1 MVDHLKRAAYFLE
14 KVQNTFYKKI
24 ADLRSDFEEVSAHL
38 LKEYNIK
45 PLLIGGLAVQHY
57 GFERQTVDIDI
68 LISKIDYQKLIEA
81 NQIKFGT
88 LKFRPGIQID
98 VLSEGKD
105 NNPNPET
112 IRDGNSNYPTLE
124 GLIYLKLIS
133 NRLKD
138 QSDIVELI
146 KANGLSKELQKS
158 IYNFLPSKRKQ
169 QFIELWNKA
178 TKEHKKAKRFKSH

>member
-1 MVDHLKRAAYFLE
+1 MDHLKRAAYFLE
-14 KVQNTFYKKI
+14 RGQNAFYKKI
-24 ADLRSDFEEVSAHL
+24 ADLHSDFEDVSDYL
-38 LKEYNIK
+38 LLEFNIK

-68 LISKIDYQKLIEA
+68 LLSKTDYQKLLKE
-81 NQIKFGT
+81 NKIKYGT
-88 LKFRPGIQID
+88 LKFKPNIQID

-138 QSDIVELI
+138 QSDIVELLKI
-146 KANGLSKELQKS
+146 NGLTEELQQRV
-158 IYNFLPSKRKQ
+158 YNFLPSKRKQ
-169 QFIELWNKA
+169 QFLELWNKA
-178 TKEHKKAKRFKSH
+178 TKEQKKAKRFREE